1 MICQDPEE
9 DQEAAAVAVAVDL
22 EEASAEAALVAAD
35 VEADSAVALDP
46 VVSEA
51 LMVLVAPEGP
61 HLADFMAD
69 FVPTDVI
76 TATMATVAVAW
87 VA

>member
-51 LMVLVAPEGP
+51 LMALVAPEDP

-69 FVPTDVI
+69 FVPIDVI